1 MKILAVDFETSGTDA
16 GQHAPVS
23 LGLAIM
29 EGETV
34 LASNEWIFGTPIDW
48 KGNIS
53 RAYDI
58 RALQVSGI
66 TWKQIQEAPKIPVQL
81 KSIREWIGD
90 HSASLLTR
98 VAFNASFDFG
108 FWQSM
113 LFLAGTYNRST
124 QSFDIPMSPVIGP
137 WECAME
143 LAKNELSLDNYK
155 LDTVA
160 EHLGFFRTSKSHG
173 AREDAILAGRIY
185 ATRRGKR

>member
-1 MKILAVDFETSGTDA
+1 MKYLAVDFETSGTDA

-29 EGETV
+29 EGEKV

-58 RALQVSGI
+58 RALSISGI
-66 TWKQIQEAPKIPVQL
+66 TWKQIQEAPKVPVQV
-81 KSIREWIGD
+81 REIKKWVNEQG
-90 HSASLLTR
+90 ASLLPR

-108 FWQSM
+108 FWQTM
-113 LFLAGTYNRST
+113 LFLAGSYNRST
-124 QSFDIPMSPVIGP
+124 QSFDMPQSPVIGP

-143 LAKNELSLDNYK
+143 LAKSKLTLPDYK

-160 EHLGFFRTSKSHG
+160 NHFELSRESKSHG
-173 AREDAILAGRIY
+173 ALEDAIIAGRIF
-185 ATRRGKR
+185 TRAKEVI